1 MDGGNR
7 ITSVKLDANLFNCPI
22 CHVALSPPIFQCV
35 VGHAI
40 CSSCCV
46 KLPGNCTFCSL
57 PIVCTRAISTL
68 EKIIESAAF
77 PCPNSEYG
85 CPQYLS
91 FSQLQQHKDYCIY
104 SPHCFCPK
112 QGCSF
117 KGSKEELVLHL
128 LEHYN
133 GKIHEI
139 SHNTEHFFKFF
150 PTDDLKILLSDR
162 FYKFLI
168 IKKNTALGWTLSVV
182 CLRRPR
188 LTEREFWYKLSLVSD
203 RDFPLSLETKME
215 NTTLANGFLTD
226 KHFLIPSELCSNGYV
241 EICLWI
247 SDKR

>member
-1 MDGGNR
+1 MDGGNH
-7 ITSVKLDANLFNCPI
+7 ITTVKLDTNWFKCPI
-22 CHVALSPPIFQCV
+22 CYEAFSPPIFQCA

-40 CSSCCV
+40 CSSCYV
-46 KLPGNCTFCSL
+46 KLPRNCAFCSL
-57 PIVCTRAISTL
+57 PIVYTRAITL

-104 SPHCFCPK
+104 SSHCFCPK

-117 KGSKEELVLHL
+117 KGSTEKLVLHL

-133 GKIHEI
+133 GKIHGVA
-139 SHNTEHFFKFF
+139 HNTELFFKFF
-150 PTDDLKILLSDR
+150 PTDDLKILLGDN
-162 FYKFLI
+162 FFKFLI
-168 IKKNTALGWTLSVV
+168 IKKNTALGWAFSVV

-188 LTEREFWYKLSLVSD
+188 STEREFWYKLSLVND
-203 RDFPLSLETKME
+203 GGFPFSVETKME
-215 NTTLANGFLTD
+215 NTTLENGFPTD

-241 EICLWI
+241 EIRLWI
-247 SDKR
+247 SDKH